1 MAILRRVAAL
11 VVNSTKADGGT
22 GSLRR
27 TLTAAV
33 AAAGWEPLWLETTS
47 ADHGRGAAAR
57 ALREG
62 ASLVLVYGGDGTVR
76 EVTGTMAGS
85 GVPLGLLPAGSG
97 NLLAR
102 ALGVPVTD
110 LGAALRIA
118 LHGRDRP
125 IDVARVAGT
134 DPVERFCVMGGVGLD
149 AAMIRDAPERWKA
162 LLGWLA
168 YLGAAVRNLGRPT
181 VPMEIRV
188 DDGPPVRT
196 RARSAVVANVA
207 LLPSGNSLLPDVRPD
222 DGILDVAI
230 IDGHGTAGW
239 LGVVADAVGRRG
251 RFKDAT
257 VLRGREIRITLGT
270 PQPRELDGDLIAEDA
285 ELVVCAEPGALLVRV
300 PGTP

>member
-1 MAILRRVAAL
+1 MAIPRRVAAL

-196 RARSAVVANVA
+196 
-207 LLPSGNSLLPDVRPD
+207 GE
-222 DGILDVAI
+222 
-230 IDGHGTAGW
+230 
-239 LGVVADAVGRRG
+239 VGRRRERRPAALGEQPPPG
-251 RFKDAT
+251 RPARRRHPRRGDHRRAWDCR
-257 VLRGREIRITLGT
+257 LARRGRGRRRPPWPVQGRHRAAGPRDPHHAGHPST
-270 PQPRELDGDLIAEDA
+270 P
-285 ELVVCAEPGALLVRV
+285 
-300 PGTP
+300 

>member
-1 MAILRRVAAL
+1 MAIPRRVAAL

-168 YLGAAVRNLGRPT
+168 YLGAAVRNLGLPRVRVEGPLHH
-181 VPMEIRV
+181 VPEDADFGV
-188 DDGPPVRT
+188 L
-196 RARSAVVANVA
+196 VA
-207 LLPSGNSLLPDVRPD
+207 LSDDPALALRDVRRPPRAIQVVQCD
-222 DGILDVAI
+222 RAGLHVRAHPHLLRGTNQDVDVA
-230 IDGHGTAGW
+230 GPGGGEQALLLHVR
-239 LGVVADAVGRRG
+239 LGVVD
-251 RFKDAT
+251 
-257 VLRGREIRITLGT
+257 
-270 PQPRELDGDLIAEDA
+270 ELDPVPRQAAGDQ
-285 ELVVCAEPGALLVRV
+285 LVP
-300 PGTP
+300 